1 MDVIKIY
8 TPEAEGGFAM
18 PMADVSGVKRK
29 FLDVAYADQSEN
41 QKMDIYLPDE
51 GVGPFPVIV
60 FIHGGAFWGGERR
73 DFQMH
78 YVANGIRRGY
88 AVVSVDH
95 RLSDEAKFPE
105 PVYDV
110 KAAIR
115 FLRANAAT
123 YLLDTDHI
131 GVCSNTLN
139 HVSINFKQK
148 ISFIRILVN
157 WSRFT
162 AYVRY
167 FAQ

>member
-1 MDVIKIY
+1 MDVIKLY
-8 TPEAEGGFAM
+8 TPEVPEGQFPM
-18 PMADVSGVKRK
+18 TMADVSGVKRK
-29 FLDVAYADQSEN
+29 FLDVAYADQSKN

-78 YVANGIRRGY
+78 YVVNGIRRGY
-88 AVVSVDH
+88 VVVSLDH

-115 FLRANAAT
+115 FLRANAST
-123 YLLDTDHI
+123 YLICDSPL
-131 GVCSNTLN
+131 
-139 HVSINFKQK
+139 
-148 ISFIRILVN
+148 LVR
-157 WSRFT
+157 SRQCLLSV
-162 AYVRY
+162 AGGYSSWLPK
-167 FAQ
+167 